1 MRGLLFVQATIIM
14 LMSPSSPHPTYA
26 SFQSRFENLKKEEK
40 PVYSN
45 RFCSTLGIGPS
56 RYTIDA
62 APASIAIWTETLFIK
77 SVAMDLGALRPV
89 LHTQLNTIK
98 QEPV

>member
-1 MRGLLFVQATIIM
+1 MKEPFFVQGTIM

-26 SFQSRFENLKKEEK
+26 SFQSIFENLKKEEK
-40 PVYSN
+40 PVYSK
-45 RFCSTLGIGPS
+45 RSYSTLGIGPS

-77 SVAMDLGALRPV
+77 SVAMVAIWV
-89 LHTQLNTIK
+89 LLDQFCIHN
-98 QEPV
+98 